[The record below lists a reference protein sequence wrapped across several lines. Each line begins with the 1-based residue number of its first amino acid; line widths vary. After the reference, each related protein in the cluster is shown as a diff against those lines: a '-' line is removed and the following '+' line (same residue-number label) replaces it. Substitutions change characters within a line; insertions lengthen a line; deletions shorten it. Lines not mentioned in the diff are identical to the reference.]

1 MKKERLSIL
10 IIEDDEDDFVM
21 VRDLLAESTGIKYDL
36 QWVSTYD
43 EALEAING
51 RMHDLYLFDYRLGK
65 KTGLD
70 LLNDIGGS
78 SCMTPV
84 ILLTGQGD
92 HEIDVEAMKA
102 GASDYLAKD
111 EITAHLLERSIRYAL
126 ERKRTEERIIFMA
139 YYDNLTSLPN
149 RVLFQDRLMQV
160 IAGNERNDGLS
171 AILFLDLDN
180 FKRVNDTLGH
190 SMGDELLKAVSDR
203 LQTIMRKSD
212 SISHHHDDDLFA
224 RLGGDEFTILLAEI
238 KDFQDAGRVAE
249 RIIESLSQPFML
261 DNNEIIITTSIGIS
275 IYPNDG
281 KDVDTI
287 LKNADA
293 AMYAAKARGKNS
305 YLYYE
310 KSMNSAALEKLSL
323 EGDLRRALKGDE
335 LLLHYQPQI
344 DIVSSRVIG
353 VEALIRWQHPEKG
366 LIPPLTF
373 IPVAEQTGLINEI
386 SYWVIENACRQNRVW
401 QDKGLSRI
409 PVSVNITTHQFQQ
422 DTFVY
427 RLAKIL
433 NSTGLN
439 PRDLMLEITES
450 TFMENTETAL
460 IILDELKKMGLRLLI
475 DDFGTGYSSL
485 SYLKRFLIHAI
496 KIDRSFIRNIVTDK
510 DDTAIVNAIIS
521 MAHNLKI
528 RVVAEGVET
537 AEQLAFLKGQDCDE
551 MQGFLLSK
559 PLPPDEVE
567 VFLSGKKI
575 EFCAPT
581 SS

>member
-1 MKKERLSIL
+1 MEKERLSIL

-21 VRDLLAESTGIKYDL
+21 VRDLLAESKGTKYDL
-36 QWVSTYD
+36 QWVSTYN

-51 RMHDLYLFDYRLGK
+51 SKHDLYLFDYRLGK

-70 LLNDIGGS
+70 LLNDVGGS
-78 SCMTPV
+78 NCMTPI

-111 EITAHLLERSIRYAL
+111 EINARLLERSIRYAL
-126 ERKRTEERIIFMA
+126 ERKRTEERITFMA

-149 RVLFQDRLMQV
+149 RAFFQDRLSQV
-160 IAGNERNDGLS
+160 IAGNERKDGLS

-212 SISHHHDDDLFA
+212 SISHYHDDDLFA
-224 RLGGDEFTILLAEI
+224 RLGGDEFTILLSEI

-249 RIIESLSQPFML
+249 RIIETMSQPFML
-261 DNNEIIITTSIGIS
+261 GSNEIFITNSIGIAL
-275 IYPNDG
+275 YPNDG
-281 KDVDTI
+281 EDVDTI

-293 AMYAAKARGKNS
+293 AMYAAKAKGKNS
-305 YLYYE
+305 YLYYK

-323 EGDLRRALKGDE
+323 EGDLRRALEGDE
-335 LLLHYQPQI
+335 LLLHYQPQM
-344 DIVSSRVIG
+344 DIASSKVIG

-373 IPVAEQTGLINEI
+373 IPVAEQIGLINEI

-427 RLAKIL
+427 KLANIL

-537 AEQLAFLKGQDCDE
+537 VEQLAFLSGQDCDE

-567 VFLSGKKI
+567 VFLSGKKV
-575 EFCAPT
+575 EFCAPIP
-581 SS
+581 S